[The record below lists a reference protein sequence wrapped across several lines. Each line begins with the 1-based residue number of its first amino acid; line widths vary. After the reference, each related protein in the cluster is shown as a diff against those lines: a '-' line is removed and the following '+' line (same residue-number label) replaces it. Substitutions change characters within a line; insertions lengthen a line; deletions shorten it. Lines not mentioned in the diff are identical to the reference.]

1 MDIILGYFG
10 ISSVLSSPYLSTS
23 LNFLFFYLTWT
34 TLIMTQ
40 PPLRIELL
48 GSLAMRLI
56 FYWIPTLLFTLFDT
70 ALPSLSGDLKMRHG
84 PYIPAK
90 EKAWIALIALTNQL
104 LATGLQCLIHF
115 SYSSLLMKKQ
125 PVFDAGTTLP
135 LPWNMISDIL
145 LILCIREII
154 TYSLHRYLLH
164 NPSRYKT
171 LSRLHA
177 VHHRYAK
184 SPCFSLKA
192 HYAHPLDY
200 FLLQL
205 VPLYLP
211 AYLRRVH
218 LLTFF
223 LTLAIVSLESALIY
237 SGYDIFWGLLGG
249 TVRRIDRHHSPRGQN
264 MDFGIWGIIDWV
276 AGTAGG
282 RSRPEEEGGAI
293 DINEE
298 VHNEVDKRKKK
309 WEKRWKQK

>member
-1 MDIILGYFG
+1 MDVILGYFG
-10 ISSVLSSPYLSTS
+10 ISSVLSSTYFSTS
-23 LNFLFFYLTWT
+23 LNLLFFYLTWGL
-34 TLIMTQ
+34 LIMSQ

-48 GSLAMRLI
+48 GSFAMRFI
-56 FYWIPTLLFTLFDT
+56 FYWIPTLLFTLFD
-70 ALPSLSGDLKMRHG
+70 AAVPSLSADLKTRRG
-84 PYIPAK
+84 PYVPAK
-90 EKAWIALIALTNQL
+90 EKAWIALISLTNQL
-104 LATGLQCLIHF
+104 LATGLQGLIHF
-115 SYSSLLMKKQ
+115 SYSTLLMKKK
-125 PVFDAGTTLP
+125 PVFDVGTALP

-145 LILCIREII
+145 LILAVREVI
-154 TYSLHRYLLH
+154 TYFPHRYVLH
-164 NPSRYKT
+164 NPSRCKT

-177 VHHRYAK
+177 VNHRYSK
-184 SPCFSLKA
+184 SPCFALKA

-205 VPLYLP
+205 LPLYLP

-293 DINEE
+293 DLNEG
-298 VHNEVDKRKKK
+298 VHNEFEKRKKK
-309 WEKRWKQK
+309 FEKRFKQK